1 MRNLVILRLC
11 GYNKTVSDS
20 VWKGCVAMYQQIA
33 EYFQTSSERWFSML
47 AGHIGLS
54 AGALLPAIVIA
65 VPAGF
70 LCVRYARLNRPV
82 TALFGTLRIIPSLAV
97 LLLMLPVLGTGALP
111 AMAALV
117 LLAIPPILANT
128 IAGLNGVPDFML
140 ETAVSLGM
148 TQEQVWWK
156 VRFPLA
162 LPLIFAGVKTA
173 AVEIIASATLAARIG
188 AGGLGDLI
196 FTGIGLFRTDL
207 LLIGGGSVAV
217 LSLLAGLLFGL
228 LEKMCIRYKTI

>member
-111 AMAALV
+111 AMAAQRDVAYASGQTRRFWQTQSQDLTV
-117 LLAIPPILANT
+117 CLILC
-128 IAGLNGVPDFML
+128 
-140 ETAVSLGM
+140 
-148 TQEQVWWK
+148 WK
-156 VRFPLA
+156 PR
-162 LPLIFAGVKTA
+162 
-173 AVEIIASATLAARIG
+173 
-188 AGGLGDLI
+188 
-196 FTGIGLFRTDL
+196 
-207 LLIGGGSVAV
+207 
-217 LSLLAGLLFGL
+217 
-228 LEKMCIRYKTI
+228 

>member
-1 MRNLVILRLC
+1 
-11 GYNKTVSDS
+11 
-20 VWKGCVAMYQQIA
+20 MYQQIA

-173 AVEIIASATLAARIG
+173 AVEIIAGCAHRRRRS
-188 AGGLGDLI
+188 
-196 FTGIGLFRTDL
+196 
-207 LLIGGGSVAV
+207 GGSDIYRHWSVPDRPAADRRRFRCRALAPGRSAV
-217 LSLLAGLLFGL
+217 RPAG
-228 LEKMCIRYKTI
+228 KNVHPV